1 MIAFSIPLP
10 PSANRIWRGGR
21 NGGRPYLSPAYSHW
35 KHEAGA
41 MMQAMRLGKVAGAF
55 DAEIILPETMRGD
68 VDNRVKP
75 ILDLCKEIGVTD
87 DDKHCRS
94 INVRRAASAPNG
106 TCTVT
111 IKNSATAG
119 DAGAGQQGVGMA
131 PTPISQEAR
140 RGVSPQG

>member
-21 NGGRPYLSPAYSHW
+21 NGGRPYLSAPYTHW

-41 MMQAMRLGKVAGAF
+41 MMKAMRLEKVEGAF
-55 DAEIILPETMRGD
+55 DAEIILPEAMRGD

-94 INVRRAASAPNG
+94 VLVRRAASAPDG
-106 TCTVT
+106 TCTVM
-111 IKNSATAG
+111 IKVSTTAG
-119 DAGAGQQGVGMA
+119 HAGVGRQGAGAVPA
-131 PTPISQEAR
+131 PIPAS
-140 RGVSPQG
+140 